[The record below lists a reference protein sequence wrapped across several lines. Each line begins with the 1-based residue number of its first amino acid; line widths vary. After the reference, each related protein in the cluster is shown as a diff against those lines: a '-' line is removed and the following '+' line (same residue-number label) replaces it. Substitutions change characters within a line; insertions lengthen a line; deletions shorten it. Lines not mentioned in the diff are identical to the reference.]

1 MRQAPESTQ
10 NPPDSAVPGRC
21 QPAEFLRRF
30 RERLPAMRPE
40 FDSKPFRPKN
50 SSKIPGRPRG
60 TASEALGSR
69 ASRGHPPDDQ
79 RWGRPAVGP
88 GTSER
93 TQGSPIHKPRG
104 VLARGKRK
112 RAPLGGGCQPPS
124 PAVGFVLG
132 QGQGGAAAA
141 PPPGGWKTG
150 RRSARL
156 GCAQRIGPEEK
167 CRAAAPKNSS
177 GGARGGFA
185 LRKWGVGPRPESSHN
200 RPNSAIPGRC
210 QPPHFLRQIREK
222 LTLMRS

>member
-1 MRQAPESTQ
+1 M
-10 NPPDSAVPGRC
+10 G
-21 QPAEFLRRF
+21 
-30 RERLPAMRPE
+30 
-40 FDSKPFRPKN
+40 
-50 SSKIPGRPRG
+50 G
-60 TASEALGSR
+60 
-69 ASRGHPPDDQ
+69 RGHPPDDQ

-104 VLARGKRK
+104 DLARGKRK

-222 LTLMRS
+222 LTLMRSELDSEPFQPETSSGIPSSSPESTSEDPGFRAVGGLVNPAHDQRRGVW

>member
-1 MRQAPESTQ
+1 
-10 NPPDSAVPGRC
+10 
-21 QPAEFLRRF
+21 
-30 RERLPAMRPE
+30 MRPE
-40 FDSKPFRPKN
+40 FDSKPFHPKT
-50 SSKIPGRPRG
+50 SSKIPRSSPES
-60 TASEALGSR
+60 ASEDPGFSDHAAGLS
-69 ASRGHPPDDQ
+69 
-79 RWGRPAVGP
+79 RPAVGP
-88 GTSER
+88 GRSER

-177 GGARGGFA
+177 GGAKGGFA